1 MGQLVTQQLGDKANY
16 DSVLHDLTPGPG
28 DKNYVGTPQH
38 NNKVTGVNATAEK
51 PLENLIREALNYDSV
66 CYRQALG
73 IEKTE
78 TKQFTPNGVFKSHE
92 FEKQRR
98 SQKALGLAN
107 A

>member
-16 DSVLHDLTPGPG
+16 DSTLHDLTKTSSPGPG
-28 DKNYVGTPQH
+28 DKNYVGTPQ
-38 NNKVTGVNATAEK
+38 NKVTGANGQAEK

-78 TKQFTPNGVFKSHE
+78 TQQFTPNGVFKSHE

-98 SQKALGLAN
+98 SQKALD
-107 A
+107 